1 MDSIEIVIGYSS
13 GVVIIAM
20 FIWIVVMLH
29 VAYTKMDF
37 ILDHLKNCS
46 AITVRT
52 PLRHGGPWGNL
63 MLVGGISGII
73 TFPGFYLKRGE
84 LSPEDL
90 QAFPRVLKRKLI
102 IMHWS
107 ALGLLATL
115 VLLVL
120 IGNSGLLYCSASLF
134 CR

>member
-1 MDSIEIVIGYSS
+1 
-13 GVVIIAM
+13 VIIAM

-37 ILDHLKNCS
+37 ILDHLKNCT
-46 AITVRT
+46 AIMVRA
-52 PLRHGGPWGNL
+52 PLRHSGPLGNL

-90 QAFPRVLKRKLI
+90 EAFPRLLKRKLI

-107 ALGLLATL
+107 ALGLFAALI
-115 VLLVL
+115 LLVL
-120 IGNSGLLYCSASLF
+120 IGNSGLLY
-134 CR
+134 